1 MTKSGYPYPPDEFDV
16 AVPGG
21 APVGVHRAPR
31 SGWSSAWPFLL
42 VAVVCAAVAWG
53 GITLLSG
60 GDDPAEAQSG
70 ASASASAPASPSAD
84 PSGETSAEA
93 SSPPS
98 GEPSAT
104 ASDPAT
110 TEYPGDPALANKS
123 AETVIGVYNNGG
135 EGMGGVAGTVAT
147 NLQAAGFEGEIHP
160 LDTGADEF
168 APAPDSVTANSV
180 LYGGE
185 RADTAS
191 AVAEALGVDP
201 ANVQQSEDVAGHP
214 TEGIWV
220 VLVTPPAG

>member
-60 GDDPAEAQSG
+60 GDDPAEASG
-70 ASASASAPASPSAD
+70 NGSPSASASAPSASPSAS
-84 PSGETSAEA
+84 PSPSTSPESEA
-93 SSPPS
+93 Q
-98 GEPSAT
+98 
-104 ASDPAT
+104 
-110 TEYPGDPALANKS
+110 YPGDPAQANKS

-135 EGMGGVAGTVAT
+135 EGMDGMATVAMT
-147 NLQAAGFEGEIHP
+147 NLQAAGFQGEIHP
-160 LDTGADEF
+160 LDTGVDAN
-168 APAPDSVTANSV
+168 APAVDSVSVNTV
-180 LYGGE
+180 LYGGD

-191 AVAEALGVDP
+191 AIAETLGVEP
-201 ANVQQSEDVAGHP
+201 ANVQASDDVAAHP
-214 TEGIWV
+214 TEGVWV
-220 VLVTPPAG
+220 ILVTPPANAG

>member
-60 GDDPAEAQSG
+60 DDDPAEASG
-70 ASASASAPASPSAD
+70 APAPSASASAPENPSTAPSTEPSGEASEAGSEQPSSSPSA
-84 PSGETSAEA
+84 EA
-93 SSPPS
+93 Q
-98 GEPSAT
+98 
-104 ASDPAT
+104 
-110 TEYPGDPALANKS
+110 YPGDPALANKS
-123 AETVIGVYNNGG
+123 AETIIGVYNNGG
-135 EGMGGVAGTVAT
+135 EGMEGIAGTVAT

-160 LDTGADEF
+160 SNTGADEF
-168 APAPDSVTANSV
+168 APTPDSVTANTV

-191 AVAEALGVDP
+191 AVAEALGIEP
-201 ANVQQSEDVAGHP
+201 ANVKPSDDTAGHP

-220 VLVTPPAG
+220 ILVTPPTN

>member
-1 MTKSGYPYPPDEFDV
+1 VTKSGYPYPPDEFDV

-60 GDDPAEAQSG
+60 GDDPAEASG
-70 ASASASAPASPSAD
+70 DSSPSVSSSASASGE
-84 PSGETSAEA
+84 PSGGA
-93 SSPPS
+93 S
-98 GEPSAT
+98 GEPSTPSSSPSAE
-104 ASDPAT
+104 AQ
-110 TEYPGDPALANKS
+110 YPGNPANANKS

-135 EGMGGVAGTVAT
+135 EGMDGMAGTVTT

-160 LDTGADEF
+160 LDTGAEF
-168 APAPDSVTANSV
+168 GPAPDSVTANTV
-180 LYGGE
+180 LYGGD

-191 AVAEALGVDP
+191 AVAEALGIAP
-201 ANVQQSEDVAGHP
+201 ANVQASEEVAAHP

-220 VLVTPPAG
+220 ILITPPTTGG

>member
-60 GDDPAEAQSG
+60 GDDPAEAQGGASSS
-70 ASASASAPASPSAD
+70 ASASASAGPSEEAS
-84 PSGETSAEA
+84 GEA

-104 ASDPAT
+104 ASEPAT
-110 TEYPGDPALANKS
+110 TEYPGDPAA
-123 AETVIGVYNNGG
+123 ADMAAVIGVYNDSG
-135 EGMGGVAGTVAT
+135 EGGVAAAIAT
-147 NLQAAGFEGEIHP
+147 NLASAGF
-160 LDTGADEF
+160 TGTINAGNAGDPN
-168 APAPDSVTANSV
+168 APAPGAFAENTV
-180 LYGGE
+180 LYGPE
-185 RADTAS
+185 RGDTAS
-191 AVAEALGVDP
+191 AVAQALDIP
-201 ANVQQSEDVAGHP
+201 AANVQESAEVGAHP
-214 TEGIWV
+214 TEAIQV
-220 VLVTPPAG
+220 FMATPPAG